1 VALFKKKLKDPV
13 EGTALISA
21 CDMTTGTSGVG
32 GSSCHMSL
40 VLQAPGVPAM
50 AVEHNAW
57 YVSSRKWPSPG
68 MTVPVLLDRGNPKN
82 FKILWDKV
90 DTVKERT
97 ASQADMLAEALR
109 ARQASS
115 QVVMPAPG
123 DEPTSTDDRIRQLER
138 LAQLHAS
145 GALSQEEFEAEK
157 HRLLGE

>member
-1 VALFKKKLKDPV
+1 
-13 EGTALISA
+13 
-21 CDMTTGTSGVG
+21 
-32 GSSCHMSL
+32 
-40 VLQAPGVPAM
+40 
-50 AVEHNAW
+50 
-57 YVSSRKWPSPG
+57 